1 MLLIEDPEKLIR
13 LEALFARLFRVDERT
28 VLVRAATRDPVYYP
42 QSESRALAE
51 IHFANDFFSS
61 ALHEIA
67 HWLIA
72 GRERRAKLDYGY
84 WYKPDGRD
92 QEEQLH
98 FERFEA
104 RNQGLEWILSIAA
117 DHDFHVSADNLN
129 GDSTGGAGFA
139 RAVRQNALLFLEK
152 GFSRRSEALINALIT
167 EFGDQQKFSKY
178 WDLIKKDGSLP
189 PY

>member
-1 MLLIEDPEKLIR
+1 MLLADDSEKLIR
-13 LEALFARLFRVDERT
+13 LEALFAQLFRKSERT
-28 VLVRAATRDPVYYP
+28 VLVRASTVDPVYYP
-42 QSESRALAE
+42 QGDSRALAE

-72 GRERRAKLDYGY
+72 GSERRTKLDYGY

-92 QEEQLH
+92 QEEQQY

-104 RNQGLEWILSIAA
+104 RNQGLEWILSVAA
-117 DHDFHVSADNLN
+117 NHDFHVSADNLS
-129 GDSTGGAGFA
+129 GDSTDGRDFA
-139 RAVRQNALLFLEK
+139 LAVRQHALAFLGN
-152 GFSRRSEALINALIT
+152 GFSGRCKALIEALIF
-167 EFGDQQKFSKY
+167 EFGDQQMFLRY
-178 WDLIKKDGSLP
+178 WELVKKDGSLP